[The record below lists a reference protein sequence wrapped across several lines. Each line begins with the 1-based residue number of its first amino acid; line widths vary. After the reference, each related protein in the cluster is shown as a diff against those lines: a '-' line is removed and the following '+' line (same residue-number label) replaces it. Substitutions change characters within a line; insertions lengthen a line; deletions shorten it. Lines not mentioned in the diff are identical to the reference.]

1 MWYFSPEITS
11 ADVILS
17 IGKILLF
24 QKKKKK
30 VAEFIRSRSLVKM
43 EPGIVNQSRAEV
55 EAGNL

>member
-17 IGKILLF
+17 IGEILLF
-24 QKKKKK
+24 QKKKK
-30 VAEFIRSRSLVKM
+30 VADFIRSRNLVKM

>member
-1 MWYFSPEITS
+1 MWYFPPEITS

-24 QKKKKK
+24 QKKKK